1 VGVEEVGLNGGEI
14 VAKVLKEQKVKFL
27 FTLCGGH
34 ISPIVIGSKNIGI
47 RVIDT
52 RHEANA
58 VFAADAVSRIS
69 GVTGVAAVT
78 AGPGITNAI
87 TAMQNA
93 LQAQSPLVLLGGAAA
108 TLLKGMGS
116 LQDIDQMGVM
126 KPNVK
131 WTASIKKK
139 KEIYP
144 TLQKAFRKANQG
156 VPGPVFVEFPVD
168 LLYDET
174 LVRDWYSKDTSYK
187 GTIKSKLTTW
197 YISRHLNK
205 MFAGAEG
212 FVSSKPVE
220 ETFNI
225 SSSQI
230 GQLNGAIGTAKKPV
244 LLIGSGAMMLPKKA
258 KELASAVSQIGV
270 PVYLSGMARGLL
282 GKNHPLQYRHKRK
295 DALKA
300 ADLVILAG
308 VPCDFRLN
316 YGKHIGSAK
325 FVSINRSKR
334 DLTNNRKPDLAIN
347 TDPCEFL
354 LALANEEKRD
364 EGNQWKSWKDELNQR
379 ETLRNEEIKKQAE
392 VNGEGINPVLLFQHL
407 NNQLPEKSILIAD
420 GGDFVGTS
428 SYVLEP
434 RGPLS
439 WLDPGVFG
447 TLGVGGGFALGAK
460 LCNPNAETYIIY
472 GDGSSGFSL
481 MEMDSLIR
489 HKLPVIAII
498 GNDASWNQIARDQV
512 EILKDDAA
520 TVLAESDYHE
530 IAHAFGAKG
539 KKVKTIKDFDNALKE
554 AKAAVKEGQ
563 SYVINA
569 ILAKSDFRKGSMSM

>member
-1 VGVEEVGLNGGEI
+1 MGVENEILNGGEI
-14 VAKVLKEQKVKFL
+14 VAKVLQEQKVKFL

-34 ISPIVIGSKNIGI
+34 ISPILVGSKNLGI
-47 RVIDT
+47 RVVDT

-58 VFAADAVSRIS
+58 VFAADAVSRTS

-93 LQAQSPLVLLGGAAA
+93 LQAQSPLVLMGGAAA

-131 WTASIKKK
+131 WAASIQKKK
-139 KEIYP
+139 DIYP
-144 TLQKAFRKANQG
+144 TLQKAFRKAKEG

-168 LLYDET
+168 LLYDEA
-174 LVRDWYSKDTSYK
+174 LVRDWYTK
-187 GTIKSKLTTW
+187 GTSDKATIKGKLTAW
-197 YISRHLNK
+197 YISRHLKK
-205 MFAGAEG
+205 MFAGADG
-212 FVSSKPVE
+212 FISSKPIE
-220 ETFNI
+220 ESFSI
-225 SSSQI
+225 STSQVM
-230 GQLNGAIGTAKKPV
+230 QLQKAIGAATKPV
-244 LLIGSGAMMLPKKA
+244 LLIGSGAMMQPQKA
-258 KELASAVSQIGV
+258 NDLASAVSQIGV

-282 GKNHPLQYRHKRK
+282 GKDHTLQYRHKRK

-334 DLTNNRKPDLAIN
+334 DLTNNRKPDLAFE

-354 LALANEEKRD
+354 LALSDGEKS
-364 EGNQWKSWKDELNQR
+364 GKISQWKPWKDELTQR
-379 ETLRNEEIKKQAE
+379 EKLRNEEIKKQA
-392 VNGEGINPVLLFQHL
+392 VPKGEGINPVLLFQHV
-407 NNQLPEKSILIAD
+407 NSQLPKESILIAD

-434 RGPLS
+434 RSPLS

-447 TLGVGGGFALGAK
+447 TLGVGGGFAMGAK
-460 LCNPNAETYIIY
+460 LCNPNSETYIIY
-472 GDGSSGFSL
+472 GDGSSAFSL
-481 MEMDSLIR
+481 MEMDSLTR

-498 GNDASWNQIARDQV
+498 GNDASWNQIARDQI
-512 EILKDDAA
+512 EILKDACG

-539 KKVKTIKDFDNALKE
+539 KKVKTIEEFDKALLE
-554 AKAAVKEGQ
+554 AKEAVKEGH
-563 SYVINA
+563 SFVINA